1 MSMRALAVLLLAP
14 CCAALATGT
23 VGAIRPGTTG
33 QRLSPVARLSEEAP
47 VADAVATSGPILSR
61 RCVSLLGP
69 MLLLAPRVARAD
81 EDSLVAALRDVRTDF
96 SSEATGVAVLVQTRE
111 WDDVRT
117 QIRRALTLLTLKG
130 YLGASVKSR
139 ILAMAEGSPER
150 KGLTDARQAL
160 LQALG
165 ALDRLAFEQQQRR
178 DKAFDPT
185 EGLAIVQASVDAL
198 DAVITRLA
206 A

>member
-1 MSMRALAVLLLAP
+1 M
-14 CCAALATGT
+14 
-23 VGAIRPGTTG
+23 
-33 QRLSPVARLSEEAP
+33 
-47 VADAVATSGPILSR
+47 ADAVTTSGPILSC

-69 MLLLAPRVARAD
+69 MLLLLAPRVARAD